1 QQIIDTLTKRGKF
14 IPTDQFD
21 AQFDNIRLDA
31 EEFLF
36 DADAVQQSSLRRNA
50 AVRSAWFWLPRGG
63 LDQLVRTA
71 VQRGYW
77 REQDGLVA
85 KKWERRTR
93 VTARLDDFAQDPMV
107 TGRFQVSITPEDA
120 DIVYAS
126 ENGPPDPKSAK
137 KLDGRVYETMSSAAW
152 FLGVDSK
159 GVAATGDPCEWR
171 APIRVKPDV
180 KRVSGGYKVS
190 FAVLPRR
197 ATIRATFDGSDP
209 KTAAAVGEEVD
220 APKGATRLRVVEE
233 VNGQFSKKEPAPL
246 KPGMEEPARKPL
258 DLDAPAVMTSR
269 FDPKDTAAAYSALD
283 RLAKI
288 PGTRVLGGAVELN
301 GLRSEG

>member
-1 QQIIDTLTKRGKF
+1 MEFDRNDYSGEQQIIDTLTKRGKF

-50 AVRSAWFWLPRGG
+50 AVRSGLVLAAARRARSIDPHRRAARLLAREGG
-63 LDQLVRTA
+63 PCRQEMGAAHARHRPVRTISHRTPWSPA
-71 VQRGYW
+71 GSRSTS
-77 REQDGLVA
+77 
-85 KKWERRTR
+85 RRKTPTSSMCR
-93 VTARLDDFAQDPMV
+93 RAARPIPKTAQ
-107 TGRFQVSITPEDA
+107 
-120 DIVYAS
+120 
-126 ENGPPDPKSAK
+126 
-137 KLDGRVYETMSSAAW
+137 KLDGRVYETAAPAAW

-190 FAVLPRR
+190 FAVLPRA

-209 KTAAAVGEEVD
+209 ED
-220 APKGATRLRVVEE
+220 WP
-233 VNGQFSKKEPAPL
+233 PL
-246 KPGMEEPARKPL
+246 
-258 DLDAPAVMTSR
+258 
-269 FDPKDTAAAYSALD
+269 
-283 RLAKI
+283 
-288 PGTRVLGGAVELN
+288 
-301 GLRSEG
+301 